1 VAALT
6 EMHRVLKSGG
16 TVVFIWNLED
26 RATPW
31 VARLREAYEKHEAGS
46 PQYRLGLWRRPFEE
60 AGMVETLSR
69 MFRLPYQERQFKHV
83 MTNTSNGVWQR
94 VLSKSYIAV
103 LSPAQK
109 EELKKQVDRILEGDD
124 VHWYTREEGG
134 ERVLDY
140 PYNTD
145 VVWFQKLE

>member
-1 VAALT
+1 
-6 EMHRVLKSGG
+6 MHRVLKSGG

-31 VARLREAYEKHEAGS
+31 VARLRETYEKHEAGS

-124 VHWYTREEGG
+124 VHWYMRDEGG
-134 ERVLDY
+134 EMVVDY

>member
-1 VAALT
+1 
-6 EMHRVLKSGG
+6 
-16 TVVFIWNLED
+16 
-26 RATPW
+26 
-31 VARLREAYEKHEAGS
+31 
-46 PQYRLGLWRRPFEE
+46 
-60 AGMVETLSR
+60 MVETLSR

-109 EELKKQVDRILEGDD
+109 EELKKQVDRILQGDD

-134 ERVLDY
+134 EMVLDY

-145 VVWFQKLE
+145 VVWFQKLD